1 MSKEL
6 ITPYKSSTE
15 SKREQVEK
23 MFDNVS
29 GNYDFLNKIIT
40 FGMDKGWRDNV
51 LKLISKKEPKRILDI
66 ATGTGDMTLLFSKTN
81 ASQIVGVD
89 ISQGMLDVANRKIS
103 ELNLSDRI
111 STEVQDS
118 ENLTFA
124 DKSFDAAS
132 VSYGIRNFE
141 HLTVGLAEI
150 HRVLNDGGVF
160 VVLETS
166 VPQNPLIRLGYKF
179 YTGKVMPRIARLFS
193 KDKSAYQYLS
203 DSAINFPY
211 GEELKKIL
219 ESVGFKNVKVM
230 PQFFGVSSIYYAEK

>member
-1 MSKEL
+1 MQKEV
-6 ITPYKSSTE
+6 ITPYKSSSE

-40 FGMDKGWRDNV
+40 FGMDKNWRNNV
-51 LKLISKKEPKRILDI
+51 LKLISKNQPQRILDI
-66 ATGTGDMTLLFSKTN
+66 ATGTGDMTILFSKTN
-81 ASQIVGVD
+81 ASKIVGVD
-89 ISQGMLDVANRKIS
+89 ISQGMLDVANKKIS
-103 ELNLSDRI
+103 DLQLSDRI

-118 ENLTFA
+118 EHLTFS

-141 HLTVGLAEI
+141 HLTVGLSEI

-166 VPQNPLIRLGYKF
+166 VPQNPLIRFGYTF
-179 YTGKVMPRIARLFS
+179 YTKNVMPRIARLFS

-203 DSAINFPY
+203 DSAIHFPY

-219 ESVGFKNVKVM
+219 EIVGFKNVRVI
-230 PQFFGVSSIYYAEK
+230 PQFFGVSTIYYAEK